1 MNSIAALF
9 PRLLRDKLSRSV
21 VATAL
26 VLLLTSPLLRFGESG
41 FADGYMARGVP
52 GAASTANLV
61 GLLLALTAP
70 WLAEGVVSDLRRS
83 GNGPLLLTRPISRP
97 GFFFARWLAGFVCL
111 AGVAI
116 IVSAIV
122 NLVWSANGGPG
133 PGLSLA
139 GSIGAGLVIWLWV
152 GSIVLL
158 LSAVLE
164 RGEALAGAL
173 LVAIPVALTA
183 SLPTTDPL
191 AAAARILP
199 VRQMLG
205 AARAL
210 LAGDVPVQS
219 TLVTTGG
226 WSLSILGVGLLVA
239 SRRDWRAG
247 D

>member
-1 MNSIAALF
+1 MSSIAALF
-9 PRLLRDKLSRSV
+9 PRLLRDKLPRSIA
-21 VATAL
+21 ATGL

-41 FADGYMARGVP
+41 FADGYMAQGVP

-70 WLAEGVVSDLRRS
+70 WLAEGVVSGVRRS
-83 GNGPLLLTRPISRP
+83 GSGPLLLTRQIYST
-97 GFFFARWLAGFVCL
+97 GFYFARWLAGFVCL

-116 IVSAIV
+116 VVSAII
-122 NLVWSANGGPG
+122 NLVWRANGGAG

-226 WSLSILGVGLLVA
+226 WSLAILGVGLFVA
-239 SRRDWRAG
+239 SRRDWQAG